1 MAKELKKR
9 PYAKAAVFGLL
20 TIGLYAGVFSFAD
33 TIAAHFAQGSLW
45 AAGPIVTVFAFTF
58 AHGNFTNNF
67 WSCLGI
73 EGRQKRKAVRATQ
86 PARRPEVRAELHA

>member
-1 MAKELKKR
+1 MATEQKKR
-9 PYAKAAVFGLL
+9 PYAKAAVFGLM
-20 TIGLYAGVFSFAD
+20 TVGLYAGVFAFAD

-45 AAGPIVTVFAFTF
+45 AAGPIATVFVFSY

-86 PARRPEVRAELHA
+86 PAQRPQVRAEVNA

>member
-1 MAKELKKR
+1 MATEQKKR
-9 PYAKAAVFGLL
+9 PYAKAAAFGLL
-20 TIGLYAGVFSFAD
+20 TVGLYAGVFSFAD
-33 TIAAHFAQGSLW
+33 TIAAHFTQGSLW
-45 AAGPIVTVFAFTF
+45 AAGPIATVFAFSY

-86 PARRPEVRAELHA
+86 ATQRPQVRAELNA

>member
-1 MAKELKKR
+1 MATEQKKR
-9 PYAKAAVFGLL
+9 PYAKAAAFGLL
-20 TIGLYAGVFSFAD
+20 TVGLYAGVFSFAD

-45 AAGPIVTVFAFTF
+45 AAGPIATVFAFSY

-86 PARRPEVRAELHA
+86 ATQRPQVRAELNA

>member
-1 MAKELKKR
+1 MATEQKKR
-9 PYAKAAVFGLL
+9 PYAKAAAFGLL
-20 TIGLYAGVFSFAD
+20 TVGLYAGVFSFAD
-33 TIAAHFAQGSLW
+33 TIAAHYAQGSLW
-45 AAGPIVTVFAFTF
+45 AAGPIATVFAFSY

-86 PARRPEVRAELHA
+86 ATQRPQVRAELNA

>member
-1 MAKELKKR
+1 MAMQQKKR

-20 TIGLYAGVFSFAD
+20 TVGLYAGVFSFAD
-33 TIAAHFAQGSLW
+33 TIASHFAQGSLW
-45 AAGPIVTVFAFTF
+45 AAGPIATVFAFSY
-58 AHGNFTNNF
+58 AHGNFTNTF

-86 PARRPEVRAELHA
+86 PAPRPELRAELHA